1 MLRQDF
7 IDDVNTWSDL
17 ISFCCDENCDICEDI
32 YSEDSRDEDIDNDL
46 VEWAR
51 NHTWQELL
59 DILEDIPT
67 GDGYYFR
74 DDWGDWHIADDDMF
88 EDRKQEVLEWMDD
101 GGWWEDENDEEDE
114 EFFDEMPFTEE
125 AEEDEDLEPIE
136 PEDISFTDLL
146 TSCSQKL
153 KTIEDKQE
161 QEAQEEAENF
171 DSFVMSFTV
180 TEERR

>member
-7 IDDVNTWSDL
+7 IDDITTWGEL
-17 ISFCCDENCDICEDI
+17 IDFCNDEDCDICEDI
-32 YSEDSRDEDIDNDL
+32 YSEDARDEDIDRNSL

-51 NHTWQELL
+51 GNSWQDLL
-59 DILEDIPT
+59 NILRDIPT
-67 GDGYYFR
+67 GSDYYYC
-74 DDWGDWHIADDDMF
+74 DDYGDWYEADDNMF
-88 EDRKQEVLEWMDD
+88 EDRKRDVLEWMDD
-101 GGWWEDENDEEDE
+101 GGYWDDEDEDE
-114 EFFDEMPFTEE
+114 EIFDEIDTEFS
-125 AEEDEDLEPIE
+125 EDEEDLEPIE

-153 KTIEDKQE
+153 KTIEDTQE